1 MNIRMRRNEIWT
13 SPINKGINRHAEA
26 SVQNTMQPAK
36 YHNALLSRQPS
47 ESESATRVRSRSAAI
62 AEPQIRATTLKANN
76 FPAPSLRLYFSVRNL
91 NVNFLQLRYVIDIL
105 NKKYRYVIYTCV
117 FVVKL

>member
-1 MNIRMRRNEIWT
+1 MNIRMRRKEIWT
-13 SPINKGINRHAEA
+13 SPINKGINHHAEA
-26 SVQNTMQPAK
+26 SVQNTMQPVK

-76 FPAPSLRLYFSVRNL
+76 FPAPSLRLYFSARNL
-91 NVNFLQLRYVIDIL
+91 NVNFSQLIYVLDIL
-105 NKKYRYVIYTCV
+105 NKKYIYVIYMYV